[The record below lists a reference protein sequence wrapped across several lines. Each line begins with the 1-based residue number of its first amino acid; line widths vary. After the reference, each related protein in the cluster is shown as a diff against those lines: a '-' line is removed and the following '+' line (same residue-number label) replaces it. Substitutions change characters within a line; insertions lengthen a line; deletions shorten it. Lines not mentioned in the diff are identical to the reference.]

1 MLYTAELLKA
11 TRTAKD
17 SLIVAGKA
25 WDATAKTETLWEIRT
40 KLISAGVDSD
50 DFPPFHAAAIETL
63 LDEVDDRSGCTEGRY
78 DDVLEALVAANDR
91 AQRITSRA
99 AGNGDTTAAPVFL
112 AAVTECQAGSKAS
125 ETGGNPMLSEVHT
138 FSTILP
144 LFGINETPG
153 TGGGRQPHD
162 HGRGSDAPSLVRA
175 GCRIYDAAGASGAS
189 SSTMTYLPTKFT
201 VTNYG
206 IAMAPRTLV

>member
-138 FSTILP
+138 FSTT
-144 LFGINETPG
+144 FK
-153 TGGGRQPHD
+153 GGKGY
-162 HGRGSDAPSLVRA
+162 SF
-175 GCRIYDAAGASGAS
+175 DAAALRKCGITDPNEIAELISLSEPAAGSEEESSGQIES
-189 SSTMTYLPTKFT
+189 FGTPT
-201 VTNYG
+201 G
-206 IAMAPRTLV
+206 ISGSGT